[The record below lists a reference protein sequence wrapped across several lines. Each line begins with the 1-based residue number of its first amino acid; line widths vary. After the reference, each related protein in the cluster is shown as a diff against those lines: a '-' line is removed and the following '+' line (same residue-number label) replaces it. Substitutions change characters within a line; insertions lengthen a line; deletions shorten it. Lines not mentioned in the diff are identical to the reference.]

1 MRRLHA
7 LWAVAGAAGLL
18 TGAITPATAG
28 PGASVT
34 MPDATR
40 VQSAA
45 TSDAATTKTGAATG
59 AGTTQ
64 TVTLLTGDTVSITS
78 GADGKNAVDVRR
90 GKGREAATFL
100 SSESEGEI
108 SVIPA
113 DAVPLL
119 RAGRLDPALFNITQ
133 LVKQGYADAT
143 TGTTPLIA
151 TYSRGSA
158 TPEGA
163 RRTLAL
169 PGIDGAALSA
179 RKSTAFWADIAPAL
193 GTEATSKAARR
204 LGDGIEKI
212 WLDAKVKASLDV
224 SVPQI
229 GAPEVWQSGYDGEG
243 VKIAVLDTGVDA
255 GHPDLAG
262 KVAESQSFV
271 PDQAVQDGHGHGTH
285 VASTIVGSGSASDG
299 KRKGV
304 APGAELLVGK
314 VLNNAGSGQASWII
328 AGMEWAARS
337 GAKIVSMSLGGTASG
352 PSDALS
358 QSVDELSASTGTLF
372 VVAAGNAGPY
382 EQTIGTPGIAD
393 SALTVGAVDKADKLA
408 PFSSRGPRLGDS
420 AVKPEI
426 TAPGAA
432 ITAARA
438 SGTAMGTPVDANY
451 TTAGGTSMAT
461 PHVSG
466 AAALV
471 AQAHPDWTGQQI
483 KQALATTAK
492 TNPDNSV
499 FEQGDGRVD
508 AVRAVRQGVFA
519 TPALSF
525 GKFEDGDAEVVT
537 KDITYT
543 NTTDTAVE
551 LTVASSLAEAV
562 PSAGTVTVPAKST
575 ATVPVGVDPAKQAQ
589 GRYTGHVT
597 ATADGIQVTTAVG
610 FEKAPKTY
618 DLKVSLLGRDGK
630 PPTGGSIYTLMELNG
645 AYPDEYGFLGTGWT
659 WQVPAGTYSISTW
672 VPDRDGGGTAVGTSV
687 VVDPEIKVGK
697 DTEVV
702 LDARKAVEIRPKTKQ
717 DSEFQGFATN
727 VHREGPGS
735 AWGLTYSQG
744 WWTDHLYV
752 TPTEKVT
759 EGAFEF
765 SAKFRL
771 YAKELTASV
780 TSPEKSELSSLYYS
794 QTYND
799 FPLKISGDR
808 KVQAVDAGGGTEADF
823 AGLDVKGK
831 VAVVG
836 VGATERAQS
845 ALDNA
850 TKAGAGYLIVYRKTP
865 GFWIEAVDR
874 ATSVPAMIA
883 TGEEGAKLTGLL
895 QSGKKT
901 GKKVTLKLGGTPVS
915 PYVYNLLVAQS
926 GGVSENQTY
935 SLDKSN
941 TVKRTARYHGAT
953 AGEVGAETLYTFRPW
968 QLFGIENSKYLQLG
982 TERDEYYYVDPDT
995 RTWHVAYPN
1004 WETFRG
1010 QWSPLRT
1017 FSKPAT
1023 EPSENW
1029 LRQVIRPGTS
1039 EEYGL
1044 SERTGDQLT
1053 FSVAEL
1059 SDSTPGHY
1067 GYIDGTDSTAKGKL
1081 YADGQLVGDSTLG
1094 GYGIFNVAADKASYR
1109 FELDVQRRA
1118 EWAKYSTSTHTEWT
1132 FASAHTAAGTALPLL
1147 TVGIAPKGLDLL
1159 NRAMSGREL
1168 EIGLPVSNQ
1177 LGSVRA
1183 NTLKAWASYDDGA
1196 SWKEVKVKNGTARFK
1211 PARGA
1216 DSVSLRVRATDR
1228 DGNGI
1233 DQTVLRAFGLKS

>member
-1 MRRLHA
+1 MRRLQA

-18 TGAITPATAG
+18 TGAITPAAAG
-28 PGASVT
+28 SGTPVT

-45 TSDAATTKTGAATG
+45 TSDATNTRAGAGTGAAN
-59 AGTTQ
+59 TQ
-64 TVTLLTGDTVSITS
+64 TVTLITGDTVSLTA
-78 GADGKNAVDVRR
+78 GPDGKNAVDVRR

-100 SSESEGEI
+100 SSERDGEI
-108 SVIPA
+108 SVLPA

-143 TGTTPLIA
+143 TGTTPVIA
-151 TYSRGSA
+151 TYSKGSA
-158 TPEGA
+158 TPDGA
-163 RRTLAL
+163 RRTLTL

-179 RKSTAFWADIAPAL
+179 KKSTAFWADVAPAL
-193 GTEATSKAARR
+193 GTGATSKAARQ

-229 GAPEVWQSGYDGEG
+229 GAPEVWQAGYDGKG
-243 VKIAVLDTGVDA
+243 VKVAVLDTGVDA

-262 KVAESQSFV
+262 RIAESQSFV

-285 VASTIVGSGSASDG
+285 VASTIVGSGAASEG

-314 VLNNAGSGQASWII
+314 VLNNAGSGQSSWII

-358 QSVDELSASTGTLF
+358 ETVDELSASTGALF
-372 VVAAGNAGPY
+372 VIAAGNAGPS
-382 EQTIGTPGIAD
+382 EQSIGTPGIAD
-393 SALTVGAVDKADKLA
+393 SALTVGAVDKSDKLA

-438 SGTAMGTPVDANY
+438 SGTSMGTPVDANY

-483 KQALATTAK
+483 KQALASTAK
-492 TNPDNSV
+492 TNADNSV

-537 KDITYT
+537 KNITYT

-551 LTVASSLAEAV
+551 LKVTSSLAEAV
-562 PSAGTVTVPAKST
+562 PGDGTVTVPAKGT
-575 ATVPVGVDPAKQAQ
+575 ATVPVGVDPAKEAQ

-597 ATADGIQVTTAVG
+597 ATAAGIQVTTGVG

-618 DLKVSLLGRDGK
+618 DLKVSLVGRDGK
-630 PPTGGSIYTLMELNG
+630 PSTAASIYTLQELNG

-659 WQVPAGTYSISTW
+659 WQVPAGTYSIATW
-672 VPDRDGGGTAVGTSV
+672 IPDRDAGGTAVGTSIV
-687 VVDPEIKVGK
+687 GNPEIKVNG
-697 DTEVV
+697 DAEVV
-702 LDARKAVEIRPKTKQ
+702 LDARKAVEIKPKTKQ
-717 DSEFQGFATN
+717 DSEFQGFSTN
-727 VHREGPGS
+727 WHRAGPGS

-744 WWTDHLYV
+744 WWTDHVYV
-752 TPTEKVT
+752 APTEKVT
-759 EGAFEF
+759 EGTLEF
-765 SAKFRL
+765 SAKFRMF
-771 YAKELTASV
+771 AKELTASV

-850 TKAGAGYLIVYRKTP
+850 TKAGAGYLIMYRKTP

-874 ATSVPAMIA
+874 ATTVPLMIA
-883 TGEEGAKLTGLL
+883 TGEEGARLTGLL
-895 QSGKKT
+895 QSGKQT

-915 PYVYNLLVAQS
+915 PYVYNLLAAQS
-926 GGVSENQTY
+926 GAISDNQAY
-935 SLDKSN
+935 DLDKSN

-953 AGEVGAETLYTFRPW
+953 AGEMGADTLYTFRPW
-968 QLFGIENSKYLQLG
+968 QAFSIENSKYLELG

-995 RTWHVAYPN
+995 RTRHVVYPN
-1004 WETFRG
+1004 WDTLRG

-1029 LRQVIRPGTS
+1029 LRQVVRPGTS

-1044 SERTGDQLT
+1044 SERTGDKLT
-1053 FSVAEL
+1053 LSVAEL
-1059 SDSTPGHY
+1059 TDSTPGHY
-1067 GYIDGTDSTAKGKL
+1067 GYIDGIDSTAKGKL
-1081 YADGQLVGDSTLG
+1081 YADGKLVGDSTLG
-1094 GYGIFNVAADKASYR
+1094 GYGIFDVAADNASYR

-1118 EWAKYSTSTHTEWT
+1118 AWAKYSTSTHTEWT
-1132 FASAHTAAGTALPLL
+1132 FASAHTAAETALPLL

-1159 NRAMSGREL
+1159 NRARSGKEL
-1168 EIGLPVSNQ
+1168 EIGLPVANQ

-1183 NTLKAWASYDDGA
+1183 STLKAWASYDDGT
-1196 SWKEVKVKNGTARFK
+1196 SWKEAKVKDGKARVK
-1211 PARGA
+1211 PAKGA
-1216 DSVSLRVRATDR
+1216 ESVSLRVRATDR

-1233 DQTVLRAFGLKS
+1233 DQTVLRAFGLK